1 MEEVESG
8 FNAFQFGFE
17 GSLRRRNRRVAFWM
31 TMLFLSF
38 ALLAGCH
45 RDSNVRKHKYLESGE
60 RYSAQG
66 KNKEAAI
73 QFANALKIDKNF
85 AEAHFALAQT
95 YLHMGALSGAYS
107 ELQKTVN
114 LQPSNVKARID
125 LGNMLLAGNKA
136 DDAQAQATAAIA
148 LQPDNA
154 DVHALL
160 SRIAAWRGQKD
171 IALTE
176 IHRALELAPNE
187 ASLHETYALLEAG
200 DPAQIASVEDE
211 VKKSVALDPKSVN
224 AKLLLAAFYVRN
236 NRLQEAEKIG
246 WDAIATDPNSIS
258 ARENVA
264 QIVLKE
270 GDQRRAE
277 EVLRQASKDL
287 AGDPR
292 GVRLLADYY
301 AGSGQ
306 LDKAKAE
313 FADLAQKYPKNVS
326 VKEGYVRVLL
336 QVKDNAAAQSL
347 VNDLMKK
354 YSKDPQVAVLN
365 GIVLFNNGKANDA
378 VNALQTAVNNDPKDA
393 FIQYWLGRAALVK
406 GDTGLAEKSFQQ
418 AVQLNPRELE
428 AREELAHIAGQRG
441 DMSMLADMAEKT
453 IATFPRFPG
462 GYLWRAT
469 VELAHNSPDKAEAD
483 LKTAIINAP
492 QSAQAYLMLGELR
505 YSQKHYPEGVVLLE
519 QALQYD
525 PNSIPAMR
533 GLVSYDLFRKQP
545 GQAVARLNAQI
556 AKSPKNS
563 SFYDLL
569 AQLQVQSKSFDQA
582 AATAQKAM
590 QVNPDDGEAAF
601 LYAQLQVQR
610 GQAANAISTWEQ
622 WSKAHPGN
630 AGAFATLGMLEESL
644 GDKRKAE
651 DYYRKALQIQPAQPL
666 AANNLA
672 YLMLENGENVDVALT
687 LAQTARRSMPNSPNS
702 ADTLAWAYY
711 YKGTYG
717 FARDLLEDAIK
728 TNPNSQ
734 AMQYHLG
741 MVYSKLG
748 DKNNAAS
755 HLKKS
760 VALAPDSPVAK
771 NARAALQKA
780 A

>member
-1 MEEVESG
+1 
-8 FNAFQFGFE
+8 
-17 GSLRRRNRRVAFWM
+17 
-31 TMLFLSF
+31 
-38 ALLAGCH
+38 
-45 RDSNVRKHKYLESGE
+45 
-60 RYSAQG
+60 
-66 KNKEAAI
+66 
-73 QFANALKIDKNF
+73 
-85 AEAHFALAQT
+85 
-95 YLHMGALSGAYS
+95 
-107 ELQKTVN
+107 
-114 LQPSNVKARID
+114 
-125 LGNMLLAGNKA
+125 
-136 DDAQAQATAAIA
+136 
-148 LQPDNA
+148 
-154 DVHALL
+154 
-160 SRIAAWRGQKD
+160 
-171 IALTE
+171 
-176 IHRALELAPNE
+176 
-187 ASLHETYALLEAG
+187 
-200 DPAQIASVEDE
+200 
-211 VKKSVALDPKSVN
+211 
-224 AKLLLAAFYVRN
+224 
-236 NRLQEAEKIG
+236 
-246 WDAIATDPNSIS
+246 
-258 ARENVA
+258 
-264 QIVLKE
+264 
-270 GDQRRAE
+270 
-277 EVLRQASKDL
+277 
-287 AGDPR
+287 
-292 GVRLLADYY
+292 
-301 AGSGQ
+301 
-306 LDKAKAE
+306 
-313 FADLAQKYPKNVS
+313 
-326 VKEGYVRVLL
+326 
-336 QVKDNAAAQSL
+336 
-347 VNDLMKK
+347 
-354 YSKDPQVAVLN
+354 
-365 GIVLFNNGKANDA
+365 
-378 VNALQTAVNNDPKDA
+378 
-393 FIQYWLGRAALVK
+393 
-406 GDTGLAEKSFQQ
+406 
-418 AVQLNPRELE
+418 
-428 AREELAHIAGQRG
+428 
-441 DMSMLADMAEKT
+441 
-453 IATFPRFPG
+453 
-462 GYLWRAT
+462 
-469 VELAHNSPDKAEAD
+469 
-483 LKTAIINAP
+483 
-492 QSAQAYLMLGELR
+492 MLGELR

-760 VALAPDSPVAK
+760 VALAPDSPAAK
-771 NARAALQKA
+771 DARAALQKA
-780 A
+780 G